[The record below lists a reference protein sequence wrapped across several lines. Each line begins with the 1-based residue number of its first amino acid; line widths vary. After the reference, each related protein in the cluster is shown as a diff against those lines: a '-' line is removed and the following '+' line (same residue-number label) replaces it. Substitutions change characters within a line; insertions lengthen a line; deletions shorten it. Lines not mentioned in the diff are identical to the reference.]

1 MKLALP
7 LCVILLRISDSAQ
20 FSSPQ
25 LSCWPQNYRTETT
38 KPAREGA
45 TFLALTLF
53 YTVFDKKNFLL
64 TKVATKSCLPYI
76 FATGSPLSLRFIYP
90 CACVLYS
97 LCTQRWEQNGI
108 RQSCGHQ
115 PPAQGP
121 RLGHYSIYFLLC
133 SLFIISSL
141 LPGWAGLGCGALRFI
156 IGNKFFQL
164 LN

>member
-20 FSSPQ
+20 FSLPQ
-25 LSCWPQNYRTETT
+25 LSCWPKNCRSETK

-45 TFLALTLF
+45 TFLALTLLMF
-53 YTVFDKKNFLL
+53 FMQFLSRKMFLL

-76 FATGSPLSLRFIYP
+76 FATGSPLILRFIYP
-90 CACVLYS
+90 CASVLYS

-141 LPGWAGLGCGALRFI
+141 LPGWAGLRCTAFHHR
-156 IGNKFFQL
+156 Q
-164 LN
+164 